1 MIDILTIL
9 IFSINHMQTR
19 NKGLIL
25 SLIGVLILSPDS
37 LLIRLVNLDDFSL
50 IFYRSALPV
59 ITIFLFLLYIYKS
72 NLLKAFLLIGKIGI
86 LYAILYA
93 ITHVCFVYSIQN
105 TSVANTLVLIA
116 AAPIFAAIFSVFLL
130 KEIPDYFTWI
140 VIFISLSG
148 MIIIGWGSFTTS
160 GIFGD
165 LMALIVALGMG
176 FSMVLV
182 RLYKDKD
189 LVPACLIG
197 CIIAA
202 LYALPFDINFNLE
215 SYQIILLLVM
225 CLIILPIPF
234 IILTIAP
241 KYAPAH
247 EVALIFLMESVIG
260 TAWVWFIIKEVPPF
274 NTIVGGIIL
283 LIAVSIFIIKTTQD
297 EN

>member
-1 MIDILTIL
+1 
-9 IFSINHMQTR
+9 MQTR
-19 NKGLIL
+19 NKGLIM

-50 IFYRSALPV
+50 IFYRSAIPV
-59 ITIFLFLLYIYKS
+59 ITIFLFLLYIYKFKLVNS
-72 NLLKAFLLIGKIGI
+72 FILIGKIGI

-116 AAPIFAAIFSVFLL
+116 AAPIFAAIFSVFIL

-140 VIFISLSG
+140 IIFIALIG
-148 MIIIGWGSFTTS
+148 MIIIGWGSYTTS

-182 RLYKDKD
+182 RFYKNID

-197 CIIAA
+197 CVIAA
-202 LYALPFDINFNLE
+202 LYALPFNINFSLNNN
-215 SYQIILLLVM
+215 QIILVLMM

-234 IILTIAP
+234 MILTIAP

-247 EVALIFLMESVIG
+247 EVALIFLMESVLG
-260 TAWVWFIIKEVPPF
+260 TAWVWLVIKEVPPD
-274 NTIVGGIIL
+274 NTIIGGIIL
-283 LIAVSIFIIKTTQD
+283 LIAVSVFIIKTTRD
-297 EN
+297 NG

>member
-1 MIDILTIL
+1 M
-9 IFSINHMQTR
+9 HTR
-19 NKGLIL
+19 NKGLML
-25 SLIGVLILSPDS
+25 SLVGVLILSPDS

-72 NLLKAFLLIGKIGI
+72 NLFSSFILIGKIGI
-86 LYAILYA
+86 LYAVLYA

-130 KEIPDYFTWI
+130 KEIPNFFTWVI
-140 VIFISLSG
+140 IFIALLG
-148 MIIIGWGSFTTS
+148 MIIIGWGSYTTS
-160 GIFGD
+160 GIYGD

-182 RLYKDKD
+182 RLYKDTD
-189 LVPACLIG
+189 LVPACLLG

-202 LYALPFDINFNLE
+202 LFALPFDINFNLN
-215 SYQIILLLVM
+215 SFQILLLLLM

-234 IILTIAP
+234 MILTIAP

-247 EVALIFLMESVIG
+247 EVALIFLMESVLG
-260 TAWVWFIIKEVPPF
+260 TAWVWFVIKEVPPF
-274 NTIVGGIIL
+274 NTVVGGTVL
-283 LIAVSIFIIKTTQD
+283 LIAISIFILKTTRD
-297 EN
+297 KN

>member
-1 MIDILTIL
+1 
-9 IFSINHMQTR
+9 MQTR

-37 LLIRLVNLDDFSL
+37 LLIRLVDLDDFSL

-59 ITIFLFLLYIYKS
+59 ITIFLFLLYVYKS
-72 NLLKAFLLIGKIGI
+72 NLLNSFLLIGKIGI
-86 LYAILYA
+86 FYAILYA

-130 KEIPDYFTWI
+130 KEIPNYFTWLI
-140 VIFISLSG
+140 IIIAIFG
-148 MIIIGWGSFTTS
+148 MIIIGWGSYTTS

-202 LYALPFDINFNLE
+202 LYALPFDINFNLNN
-215 SYQIILLLVM
+215 SQILFLLIM
-225 CLIILPIPF
+225 CLVILPIPF
-234 IILTIAP
+234 MILTIAP

-247 EVALIFLMESVIG
+247 EVALIFLMESVLG
-260 TAWVWFIIKEVPPF
+260 TAWVWYVIKEVPPF
-274 NTIVGGIIL
+274 NTIIGGIIL
-283 LIAVSIFIIKTTQD
+283 LVAVSIFIIKTTQD
-297 EN
+297 ES

>member
-1 MIDILTIL
+1 
-9 IFSINHMQTR
+9 MQTR
-19 NKGLIL
+19 NKGLIM

-50 IFYRSALPV
+50 IFYRSAIPV
-59 ITIFLFLLYIYKS
+59 ITIFLFLLYIYKFKLVNS
-72 NLLKAFLLIGKIGI
+72 FILIGKIGI

-116 AAPIFAAIFSVFLL
+116 AAPIFAAIFSVFIL

-140 VIFISLSG
+140 IIFIALIG
-148 MIIIGWGSFTTS
+148 MIIIGWGSYTTS

-182 RLYKDKD
+182 RFYKNID

-197 CIIAA
+197 CVIAA
-202 LYALPFDINFNLE
+202 LYALPFNINFSLNN
-215 SYQIILLLVM
+215 SQIILILMM

-234 IILTIAP
+234 MILTIAP

-247 EVALIFLMESVIG
+247 EVALIFLMESVLG
-260 TAWVWFIIKEVPPF
+260 TAWVWLVIKEVPPD
-274 NTIVGGIIL
+274 NTIIGGIIL
-283 LIAVSIFIIKTTQD
+283 LIAVSVFIIKTTRD
-297 EN
+297 NG

>member
-1 MIDILTIL
+1 
-9 IFSINHMQTR
+9 MQTR

-50 IFYRSALPV
+50 IFYRSAIPV
-59 ITIFLFLLYIYKS
+59 ITIFLFLLYIYKFKLVNS
-72 NLLKAFLLIGKIGI
+72 FILIGKIGI

-116 AAPIFAAIFSVFLL
+116 AAPIFAAIFSVFIL

-140 VIFISLSG
+140 IIFIALIG
-148 MIIIGWGSFTTS
+148 MIIIGWGSYTTS

-182 RLYKDKD
+182 RFYKNID

-197 CIIAA
+197 CVIAA
-202 LYALPFDINFNLE
+202 LYALPFNINFSLNNN
-215 SYQIILLLVM
+215 QIILVFMM

-234 IILTIAP
+234 MILTIAP

-247 EVALIFLMESVIG
+247 EVALIFLMESVLG
-260 TAWVWFIIKEVPPF
+260 TAWVWLVIKEVPPD
-274 NTIVGGIIL
+274 NTIIGGIIL
-283 LIAVSIFIIKTTQD
+283 LIAVSVFIIKTTRD
-297 EN
+297 NG